1 MWNKKILSDRKNGG
15 MDMDKTISLSELKP
29 GDIILFHKPKDSMI
43 SFLISLITLSP
54 VSHSGMISSNPG
66 YVIQEVLEGASR
78 LPLGDPGERKLY
90 IRRLQQEPDTS
101 EVVKIAM
108 KYVDEKLPYPF
119 SNLIFLGMYILV
131 SDFIPDTFEGG
142 LVKKLLKLATYELM
156 KLVNKKRHPG
166 TDVPPMVCS
175 QFVAACYDEAALN
188 IGPEYKIHY
197 NQKTSAGFL
206 EKVLQQ
212 LDEEQDKSFTL
223 EKPEEGMLLG
233 ASNSIGAAED
243 YCDQLVRHMQENTL
257 LLARPSKVSDE
268 VIAALYQ
275 YGTWLLK
282 LLDDNTDFPDKDHA
296 TPEEIKNVLQE
307 LLRFQEAFITPGD
320 LLSNTTNLMDMGLLT
335 YTAEELAR
343 YLNEN
348 DPA

>member
-1 MWNKKILSDRKNGG
+1 
-15 MDMDKTISLSELKP
+15 MDKTISLSELKP
-29 GDIILFHKPKDSMI
+29 GDVILFHKPKDSKI
-43 SFLISLITLSP
+43 SFLISLLTLSP

-90 IRRLQQEPDTS
+90 IRRLEGEPDTS
-101 EVVKIAM
+101 VVVKIGM

-119 SNLIFLGMYILV
+119 SNLIFLGMYILI
-131 SDFIPDTFEGG
+131 SDFIPDAFEGG

-175 QFVAACYDEAALN
+175 QFVAACYDEAALDV
-188 IGPEYKIHY
+188 GPQYKIHY
-197 NQKTSAGFL
+197 KEKTSAGLL
-206 EKVLQQ
+206 EKILQQ
-212 LDEEQDKSFTL
+212 LDEEQDKTYAI

-233 ASNSIGAAED
+233 ASNSADAVEE
-243 YCDQLVRHMQENTL
+243 YCEQLTQHMQENTL
-257 LLARPSKVSDE
+257 LARPAKISDE
-268 VIAALYQ
+268 LIASLYQ

-282 LLDDNTDFPDKDHA
+282 LLDDTADYPDQDHA
-296 TPEEIKNVLQE
+296 SPEEIKKVLQE
-307 LLRFQEAFITPGD
+307 LLRFQEAFVTPGD
-320 LLSNTTNLMDMGLLT
+320 LLSNTTNLMDMGILT
-335 YTAEELAR
+335 YTAAELAR

-348 DPA
+348 DPADS